1 MFESD
6 SPPSMLTAMSYESR
20 MLAELAMP
28 TRAGVQRALL
38 RTLLKHGGVVREFAA
53 GEEVVGELADQFQLN
68 SAQRTAALETIYRR
82 ENRLKKTLLW
92 HRLLFRAADALA
104 ADGFVS
110 RPTQTSRLTG
120 KREWMLTE
128 IGFDEAM
135 RVSDMP
141 AAEKESLPIKSYEV
155 QKVVNKLVAA
165 SRRENYQPFERT
177 RKLVKTTR
185 ETGLRLRGFRQ
196 AVIEVYDFGCAVCGL
211 KINSPDSLCWEVEAA
226 HIIPHGS
233 FGRDDIFNGIAL
245 CRFHHWA
252 FDVGWFTLHDDFKI
266 LTSTKLSHVPRGFGR
281 MGEYELLG
289 ALAKLHSPI
298 RLPSRR
304 QVYPHVNSIRWHR
317 QFVFCR

>member
-1 MFESD
+1 
-6 SPPSMLTAMSYESR
+6 MSYESR
-20 MLAELAMP
+20 MLADLAMP
-28 TRAGVQRALL
+28 SRGLVQRALL
-38 RTLLKHGGVVREFAA
+38 RTLLKHGGVVKEFAA
-53 GEEVVGELADQFQLN
+53 GEEVVGELADQFQSN
-68 SAQRTAALETIYRR
+68 SAQRAAALETIYRR

-120 KREWMLTE
+120 KREWMPTE
-128 IGFDEAM
+128 RGFDEAL
-135 RVSDMP
+135 RISDVP

-165 SRRENYQPFERT
+165 FRPENYQPFDRT
-177 RKLVKTTR
+177 RKLVKRTR

-196 AVIEVYDFGCAVCGL
+196 AVIEVYDFRCALCGL
-211 KINSPDSLCWEVEAA
+211 KINSPDSLYWEVEAA
-226 HIIPHGS
+226 HIVPHGS
-233 FGRDDIFNGIAL
+233 FGRDDLFNGIAL

-252 FDVGWFTLHDDFKI
+252 FDVGWFALGDDYRI
-266 LTSTKLSHVPRGFGR
+266 VVSSKLSGVPVDFGR
-281 MGEYELLG
+281 MGDYELILQLNNVRTG
-289 ALAKLHSPI
+289 I

-317 QFVFCR
+317 QFVFCQ